1 LQKKT
6 QKITLHHN
14 ALIYNFDFLK
24 VLLNFLFL
32 FFEKYLGKKY
42 VSIIYLHM
50 LTENLP
56 KIPNKFYC
64 ENCNFNTSRKSH
76 YEKHLLTQKHKYL
89 QNNDAVATKKKY
101 VCDCGKEY
109 NYRQSLYNHRKTCKG
124 EKKENII
131 IQSENKDEMKEL
143 VFKLISENQ
152 ELKNTVLQ
160 ENKELR
166 KQISELIPKV
176 GNTINSNNKQ
186 KFNINVF
193 LNEKCKDALSMDEF
207 IDKIEVSMKNL
218 LTTKEKGQVYGIS
231 NIIMENMNKL
241 SFYERPLHCTDKKR
255 ETLYVKNNEW
265 EKDDNKEHINKALK
279 KVESKQLKNLNV
291 WLEEHPNYMNNSV
304 EQEEFA
310 KLMSECGKSID
321 DGREKIIKKLC
332 DNVYI
337 EKVE

>member
-1 LQKKT
+1 MITEKEQKGS
-6 QKITLHHN
+6 N
-14 ALIYNFDFLK
+14 DFCCK
-24 VLLNFLFL
+24 NC
-32 FFEKYLGKKY
+32 KY
-42 VSIIYLHM
+42 
-50 LTENLP
+50 
-56 KIPNKFYC
+56 F
-64 ENCNFNTSRKSH
+64 TSRKSQYERH
-76 YEKHLLTQKHKYL
+76 ISTEKHKRL
-89 QNNDAVATKKKY
+89 QNNDAGTILNKKY
-101 VCDCGKEY
+101 ICDCGREY
-109 NYRQSLYNHRKTCKG
+109 KYRQGLYNHRKTCKG

-131 IQSENKDEMKEL
+131 IQTENKDEMKEL
-143 VFKLISENQ
+143 VFKLIRENE

-166 KQISELIPKV
+166 KTITELIPKV

-193 LNEKCKDALSMDEF
+193 LNEKCKDALSLDEF

-218 LTTKEKGQVYGIS
+218 LTTKEKGQVNGIS

-241 SFYERPLHCTDKKR
+241 SLYERPLHCTDKKR

-291 WLEEHPNYMNNSV
+291 WLEEHPNYMNNSI

-310 KLMSECGKSID
+310 QLMSECGKSID

-337 EKVE
+337 EKVDE

>member
-1 LQKKT
+1 M
-6 QKITLHHN
+6 ITKN
-14 ALIYNFDFLK
+14 TLK
-24 VLLNFLFL
+24 NSLNF
-32 FFEKYLGKKY
+32 ECK
-42 VSIIYLHM
+42 
-50 LTENLP
+50 
-56 KIPNKFYC
+56 
-64 ENCNFNTSRKSH
+64 NCNFNTCKQNDYKR
-76 YEKHLLTQKHKYL
+76 HLLTVKHKRL
-89 QNNDAVATKKKY
+89 QNNDKSGVENKKY
-101 VCDCGKEY
+101 ICECGREY
-109 NYRQSLYNHRKTCKG
+109 KYRQGLYNHRKTCKG
-124 EKKENII
+124 EKKETAII
-131 IQSENKDEMKEL
+131 ENEENVDYKSMFLEM
-143 VFKLISENQ
+143 IN
-152 ELKNTVLQ
+152 

-193 LNEKCKDALSMDEF
+193 LNEKCKDAISMDEF

-241 SFYERPLHCTDKKR
+241 SLYERPLHCTDKKR

-291 WLEEHPNYMNNSV
+291 WLEEHPNYMNIPS

-310 KLMSECGKSID
+310 KLMSECGKSIE

-337 EKVE
+337 EKVDDEAL

>member
-1 LQKKT
+1 MITENT
-6 QKITLHHN
+6 QKN
-14 ALIYNFDFLK
+14 S
-24 VLLNFLFL
+24 LNF
-32 FFEKYLGKKY
+32 EC
-42 VSIIYLHM
+42 I
-50 LTENLP
+50 
-56 KIPNKFYC
+56 
-64 ENCNFNTSRKSH
+64 NCNFKTCKKNDYKR
-76 YEKHLLTQKHKYL
+76 HLLTDKHKRL
-89 QNNDAVATKKKY
+89 QNNDKSGVENKKY
-101 VCDCGKEY
+101 ICECGREY
-109 NYRQSLYNHRKTCKG
+109 KYRQGLYNHRKTCKG
-124 EKKENII
+124 EKKENVII
-131 IQSENKDEMKEL
+131 ENEENIDYKSMFLEM
-143 VFKLISENQ
+143 IN
-152 ELKNTVLQ
+152 

-193 LNEKCKDALSMDEF
+193 LNEKCKDAISMDEF

-241 SFYERPLHCTDKKR
+241 SLYERPLHCTDKKR

-265 EKDDNKEHINKALK
+265 EKDDSKEHINKALK

-291 WLEEHPNYMNNSV
+291 WLETHPNYMNNPL

-337 EKVE
+337 EKVEDEAL

>member
-1 LQKKT
+1 MVNILVQESSKK
-6 QKITLHHN
+6 
-14 ALIYNFDFLK
+14 FCC
-24 VLLNFLFL
+24 
-32 FFEKYLGKKY
+32 KK
-42 VSIIYLHM
+42 
-50 LTENLP
+50 
-56 KIPNKFYC
+56 
-64 ENCNFNTSRKSH
+64 CNYYTSRKSQ
-76 YEKHLLTQKHKYL
+76 YDRHLLTLKHEKITNDNNLEQKVP
-89 QNNDAVATKKKY
+89 NEFICECGKKY
-101 VCDCGKEY
+101 
-109 NYRQSLYNHRKTCKG
+109 NYLSGLSIHKKTCKE
-124 EKKENII
+124 EKKETTII
-131 IQSENKDEMKEL
+131 ENEENVDYKSMFFEIIKKNNEFQDLLMKQS
-143 VFKLISENQ
+143 Q
-152 ELKNTVLQ
+152 
-160 ENKELR
+160 
-166 KQISELIPKV
+166 QISELIPKV

-193 LNEKCKDALSMDEF
+193 LNEKCKDAISMDEF

-241 SFYERPLHCTDKKR
+241 SLYERPLHCTDKKR
-255 ETLYVKNNEW
+255 ETLYVKNNIW

-291 WLEEHPNYMNNSV
+291 WLETHPNYMNNPV

-337 EKVE
+337 EKIDD